1 MFLVKKISVVIV
13 VLICFLA
20 CSQES
25 FIKLQKKAQEQ
36 ENDGSKRPS
45 YVDSDYEVFSETI
58 FLQNMVYQPIEERNA
73 FFQLT
78 KDGDDSFN
86 PETSVILLNEPSD
99 NNEKNPPLYQN
110 DPNNNANNEKNPPL
124 YQNDPNNN
132 ANNEKNPPLYQNDPN
147 NNANNEKSPF
157 LYKPKRKAKNPK
169 LIEYSQ
175 QDFYPLKNGDI
186 MMSKEG
192 DQWLIEIKSKAL
204 KRFLKDQN
212 DKDRQI
218 QTFTFNDTKTQIAQ
232 FKGKIS
238 SYVYTTNDSDLSLR
252 PFYESFLLEKK
263 SDDLYMVDKAL
274 DAIEVSKCQMVL
286 KKHSTDKLD
295 SQHKAISID
304 LDFKKERFKSDTELF
319 LECQS

>member
-1 MFLVKKISVVIV
+1 MFLVKKIGVVVV
-13 VLICFLA
+13 VLIGFLA
-20 CSQES
+20 CSQER
-25 FIKLQKKAQEQ
+25 FIQLQKKAQEQ

-58 FLQNMVYQPIEERNA
+58 FLQNMVHQPIKERDTFA
-73 FFQLT
+73 QLT
-78 KDGDDSFN
+78 KDEDDSFN

-99 NNEKNPPLYQN
+99 NDTKNPPLNQN
-110 DPNNNANNEKNPPL
+110 ESNNNA
-124 YQNDPNNN
+124 
-132 ANNEKNPPLYQNDPN
+132 ANNDTKNL
-147 NNANNEKSPF
+147 F
-157 LYKPKRKAKNPK
+157 LYKPKRKTKDPK

-175 QDFYPLKNGDI
+175 QNFYPLKDGDI
-186 MMSKEG
+186 VMSKEG

-212 DKDRQI
+212 NKDRQI

-238 SYVYTTNDSDLSLR
+238 SYVYTTNNSNLSLR

-263 SDDLYMVDKAL
+263 SDDLYTIGDKAL
-274 DAIEVSKCQMVL
+274 DAIEIQKCQMVL

>member
-1 MFLVKKISVVIV
+1 MFLVKKIGVVVV
-13 VLICFLA
+13 VLIGFLA
-20 CSQES
+20 CSQER
-25 FIKLQKKAQEQ
+25 FIQLQKKAQEQ

-58 FLQNMVYQPIEERNA
+58 FLQNMVHQPIKERDA
-73 FFQLT
+73 FAQLT
-78 KDGDDSFN
+78 KDEDDSFN

-99 NNEKNPPLYQN
+99 NDTKNPPLNQN
-110 DPNNNANNEKNPPL
+110 ESSNNTANNDTKN
-124 YQNDPNNN
+124 
-132 ANNEKNPPLYQNDPN
+132 
-147 NNANNEKSPF
+147 PF
-157 LYKPKRKAKNPK
+157 LYKPKRKTKDPK

-175 QDFYPLKNGDI
+175 QNFYPLKDGDI

-238 SYVYTTNDSDLSLR
+238 SYVYTTNNSDLSLR

-263 SDDLYMVDKAL
+263 SDDLYMIGAIGDKAL
-274 DAIEVSKCQMVL
+274 DAIEIHKCQMVL

>member
-1 MFLVKKISVVIV
+1 MFLVKKIGVVIA
-13 VLICFLA
+13 VLMCFLA
-20 CSQES
+20 CSQER
-25 FIKLQKKAQEQ
+25 FIQLQKKAQEQ

-58 FLQNMVYQPIEERNA
+58 FLQNMVHQPIKERDA
-73 FFQLT
+73 FAQLT
-78 KDGDDSFN
+78 KDEDNSSN

-99 NNEKNPPLYQN
+99 NDTKNPPLNQN
-110 DPNNNANNEKNPPL
+110 ESNNNTASNDTKN
-124 YQNDPNNN
+124 
-132 ANNEKNPPLYQNDPN
+132 
-147 NNANNEKSPF
+147 PF
-157 LYKPKRKAKNPK
+157 LYKPKRKTKDPK

-175 QDFYPLKNGDI
+175 QNFYPLKDGDI

-238 SYVYTTNDSDLSLR
+238 SYVYTTNNSNLSLR

-263 SDDLYMVDKAL
+263 SDDFYTIENKAL
-274 DAIEVSKCQMVL
+274 DAIEIQKCQMVL

-304 LDFKKERFKSDTELF
+304 LDFKKEHFKSDTELF

>member
-1 MFLVKKISVVIV
+1 MFLVKKIGVVVV
-13 VLICFLA
+13 VLMCFLA
-20 CSQES
+20 CSQER
-25 FIKLQKKAQEQ
+25 FIQLQKKAQEQ
-36 ENDGSKRPS
+36 ENDGSKRPG

-58 FLQNMVYQPIEERNA
+58 FLKNMVYQPIEEKDSFA
-73 FFQLT
+73 QLT
-78 KDGDDSFN
+78 KDEDNSFN
-86 PETSVILLNEPSD
+86 PETSVILLNEPSGND
-99 NNEKNPPLYQN
+99 TKNPPLYQN
-110 DPNNNANNEKNPPL
+110 ESNTNTANN
-124 YQNDPNNN
+124 DT
-132 ANNEKNPPLYQNDPN
+132 
-147 NNANNEKSPF
+147 KSPF
-157 LYKPKRKAKNPK
+157 LYKPKRKTKNPK

-175 QDFYPLKNGDI
+175 QNFYPLKDGDI

-238 SYVYTTNDSDLSLR
+238 SYIYTTNNSDLSLR

-263 SDDLYMVDKAL
+263 SDNLYTIGDKAL
-274 DAIEVSKCQMVL
+274 DAIEISKCQMVL

>member
-1 MFLVKKISVVIV
+1 MFLVKKIGVVVV

-20 CSQES
+20 CSQER

-58 FLQNMVYQPIEERNA
+58 FLKNMVYQSTEERDSFA
-73 FFQLT
+73 QLT
-78 KDGDDSFN
+78 KDGNDSFN

-99 NNEKNPPLYQN
+99 NDTKNPPLYQN
-110 DPNNNANNEKNPPL
+110 DPHNNTANNDTKN
-124 YQNDPNNN
+124 
-132 ANNEKNPPLYQNDPN
+132 
-147 NNANNEKSPF
+147 PF
-157 LYKPKRKAKNPK
+157 LYKPKRKTKNPK

-175 QDFYPLKNGDI
+175 QNFYPLKDGDI
-186 MMSKEG
+186 IMSKEG
-192 DQWLIEIKSKAL
+192 DQWLVEIKSKAL

-263 SDDLYMVDKAL
+263 SDNVYTIGDKAL
-274 DAIEVSKCQMVL
+274 DTIEISKCQMVL

>member
-1 MFLVKKISVVIV
+1 MFLVKKIGVVIMILV
-13 VLICFLA
+13 CFLA

-25 FIKLQKKAQEQ
+25 FIKMQKKAQEQ

-58 FLQNMVYQPIEERNA
+58 FLQNMVYHPTNETNA
-73 FFQLT
+73 FAQLT
-78 KDGDDSFN
+78 NDKDND
-86 PETSVILLNEPSD
+86 PKETPLILLNEPSD

-110 DPNNNANNEKNPPL
+110 DPNNNANNEKNP
-124 YQNDPNNN
+124 
-132 ANNEKNPPLYQNDPN
+132 
-147 NNANNEKSPF
+147 F
-157 LYKPKRKAKNPK
+157 LYKPKRKTKNPK

-175 QDFYPLKNGDI
+175 QNFYPLKNGDI

-192 DQWLIEIKSKAL
+192 DQWLIEIQSKAL

-263 SDDLYMVDKAL
+263 SDNVYTIENKAL
-274 DAIEVSKCQMVL
+274 DTMEISKCQMVL

-319 LECQS
+319 LECLKES

>member
-1 MFLVKKISVVIV
+1 MILV
-13 VLICFLA
+13 CFLA

-25 FIKLQKKAQEQ
+25 FIKMQKKAQEQ

-58 FLQNMVYQPIEERNA
+58 FLQNMVYQPMEERNA

-78 KDGDDSFN
+78 KDEDDSFN

-110 DPNNNANNEKNPPL
+110 ETNNNTANDDTKN
-124 YQNDPNNN
+124 
-132 ANNEKNPPLYQNDPN
+132 
-147 NNANNEKSPF
+147 PF
-157 LYKPKRKAKNPK
+157 LYKPKRKTKNPK

-186 MMSKEG
+186 IMSKEG
-192 DQWLIEIKSKAL
+192 DQWLIEIQSKAL

-263 SDDLYMVDKAL
+263 SDNVYTIGDKAL
-274 DAIEVSKCQMVL
+274 DTIEISKCQMVL

>member
-20 CSQES
+20 CSQER

-78 KDGDDSFN
+78 KDEDDSFN

-99 NNEKNPPLYQN
+99 NDTKNPPLNQN
-110 DPNNNANNEKNPPL
+110 ESNTNTANNDIKN
-124 YQNDPNNN
+124 
-132 ANNEKNPPLYQNDPN
+132 
-147 NNANNEKSPF
+147 PF
-157 LYKPKRKAKNPK
+157 LYKPKRKTKNPK

-175 QDFYPLKNGDI
+175 QNFYPLKDGDI
-186 MMSKEG
+186 VMSKEG

-252 PFYESFLLEKK
+252 SFYESFLLEKK
-263 SDDLYMVDKAL
+263 SDNVYMIVDKAL
-274 DAIEVSKCQMVL
+274 DTIEVSKCQMVL

-295 SQHKAISID
+295 SQYKAISID

-319 LECQS
+319 LECLKES

>member
-1 MFLVKKISVVIV
+1 MFLVKKIGVVVV
-13 VLICFLA
+13 VLIGFLA
-20 CSQES
+20 CSQER
-25 FIKLQKKAQEQ
+25 FIQLQKKAQEQ

-58 FLQNMVYQPIEERNA
+58 FLQNMVYQPIKERDA
-73 FFQLT
+73 FAQLT
-78 KDGDDSFN
+78 KDEDDSFN
-86 PETSVILLNEPSD
+86 PETSVILLDEPND
-99 NNEKNPPLYQN
+99 NDAKNPPLNQN
-110 DPNNNANNEKNPPL
+110 ESNTNTANNDVKN
-124 YQNDPNNN
+124 
-132 ANNEKNPPLYQNDPN
+132 
-147 NNANNEKSPF
+147 PF
-157 LYKPKRKAKNPK
+157 LYKPKRKTKDPK

-175 QDFYPLKNGDI
+175 QNFYPLKDGDI
-186 MMSKEG
+186 VMSKEG
-192 DQWLIEIKSKAL
+192 NQWLIEIKSKAL

-212 DKDRQI
+212 NKDRQI

-238 SYVYTTNDSDLSLR
+238 SYVYTTNNSNLSLR

-263 SDDLYMVDKAL
+263 SDDLYTIGAIGDKAL
-274 DAIEVSKCQMVL
+274 DAIEIQKCQMVL

>member
-1 MFLVKKISVVIV
+1 MFLVKKISVVIMI
-13 VLICFLA
+13 LICFLA
-20 CSQES
+20 CSQER

-78 KDGDDSFN
+78 KDEDDSFN

-99 NNEKNPPLYQN
+99 NDTKNPPLNQN
-110 DPNNNANNEKNPPL
+110 ETNNNTANNDTKN
-124 YQNDPNNN
+124 
-132 ANNEKNPPLYQNDPN
+132 
-147 NNANNEKSPF
+147 PF
-157 LYKPKRKAKNPK
+157 LYKPKRKTKNPK

-186 MMSKEG
+186 VMSKEG

-238 SYVYTTNDSDLSLR
+238 SYVYTTNNSDLSLR

-263 SDDLYMVDKAL
+263 SDDFYTIGAIGDKAL
-274 DAIEVSKCQMVL
+274 DAIEISKCQMVL

-319 LECQS
+319 LECLKES

>member
-1 MFLVKKISVVIV
+1 MFLVKKIGVVVV
-13 VLICFLA
+13 VLIGFLA
-20 CSQES
+20 CSQER
-25 FIKLQKKAQEQ
+25 FIQLQKKAQEQ

-58 FLQNMVYQPIEERNA
+58 FLQNMVHQPIKERDA
-73 FFQLT
+73 FAQLT
-78 KDGDDSFN
+78 KDEDDSFN
-86 PETSVILLNEPSD
+86 PETSVILLDEPSD
-99 NNEKNPPLYQN
+99 NDTKNPPLNQN
-110 DPNNNANNEKNPPL
+110 EPNNNA
-124 YQNDPNNN
+124 
-132 ANNEKNPPLYQNDPN
+132 ANNDTKN
-147 NNANNEKSPF
+147 PF
-157 LYKPKRKAKNPK
+157 LYKPKRKTKDPK

-175 QDFYPLKNGDI
+175 QNFYPLKDGDI
-186 MMSKEG
+186 VMSKEG

-238 SYVYTTNDSDLSLR
+238 SYVYTTNNSNLSLR
-252 PFYESFLLEKK
+252 PFYESFFLEKK
-263 SDDLYMVDKAL
+263 SDDFYTIENKAL
-274 DAIEVSKCQMVL
+274 DAIEIQKCQMVL

>member
-1 MFLVKKISVVIV
+1 MFLVKKIGVVVV
-13 VLICFLA
+13 VLIGFLA
-20 CSQES
+20 CSQER
-25 FIKLQKKAQEQ
+25 FIQLQKKAQEQ

-58 FLQNMVYQPIEERNA
+58 FLQNMVYQPIKERDA
-73 FFQLT
+73 FVQPT

-99 NNEKNPPLYQN
+99 NDTKNPPLNQN
-110 DPNNNANNEKNPPL
+110 ESNNNTANNDTTN
-124 YQNDPNNN
+124 
-132 ANNEKNPPLYQNDPN
+132 
-147 NNANNEKSPF
+147 PF
-157 LYKPKRKAKNPK
+157 LYKPKRKTKDPK

-175 QDFYPLKNGDI
+175 QNFYPLKDGDI
-186 MMSKEG
+186 VMSKEG
-192 DQWLIEIKSKAL
+192 NQWLIEIKSKAL

-238 SYVYTTNDSDLSLR
+238 SYVYTTNNSNLSLR

-263 SDDLYMVDKAL
+263 SDDFYTIENKAL
-274 DAIEVSKCQMVL
+274 DAIEIHKCQMVL

>member
-1 MFLVKKISVVIV
+1 MFLVKKIGVVVV
-13 VLICFLA
+13 VLIGFLA
-20 CSQES
+20 CSQER
-25 FIKLQKKAQEQ
+25 FIQLQKKAQEQ

-58 FLQNMVYQPIEERNA
+58 FLQNMVYQPIKERDA
-73 FFQLT
+73 FVQPT
-78 KDGDDSFN
+78 KDEDDFFN

-99 NNEKNPPLYQN
+99 NDTKNPPLNQN
-110 DPNNNANNEKNPPL
+110 ESNNNTASNDTKN
-124 YQNDPNNN
+124 
-132 ANNEKNPPLYQNDPN
+132 
-147 NNANNEKSPF
+147 PF
-157 LYKPKRKAKNPK
+157 LYKPKRKTKDPK
-169 LIEYSQ
+169 LVEYSQ
-175 QDFYPLKNGDI
+175 QNFYPLKDGDI

-192 DQWLIEIKSKAL
+192 DQWLIKIKSKAL

-238 SYVYTTNDSDLSLR
+238 SYVYTTNNSDLSLR
-252 PFYESFLLEKK
+252 PFYKSFLLEKK
-263 SDDLYMVDKAL
+263 SDDFYMIGAIGDKAL
-274 DAIEVSKCQMVL
+274 DAIEIQKCQMVL

>member
-1 MFLVKKISVVIV
+1 MFLVKKIGVVVV
-13 VLICFLA
+13 VLIGFLA
-20 CSQES
+20 CSQER
-25 FIKLQKKAQEQ
+25 FIQLQKKAQEQ

-58 FLQNMVYQPIEERNA
+58 FLQNMVHQPMKERDA
-73 FFQLT
+73 FAQLT

-86 PETSVILLNEPSD
+86 PETSVILLDEPSD
-99 NNEKNPPLYQN
+99 NDTKNPPLNQN
-110 DPNNNANNEKNPPL
+110 ESNNNTASNDTKN
-124 YQNDPNNN
+124 
-132 ANNEKNPPLYQNDPN
+132 
-147 NNANNEKSPF
+147 PF
-157 LYKPKRKAKNPK
+157 LYKPKRKTKDPK

-175 QDFYPLKNGDI
+175 QNFYPLKDGDI
-186 MMSKEG
+186 VMSKEG
-192 DQWLIEIKSKAL
+192 DQWLIKIKSKAL

-238 SYVYTTNDSDLSLR
+238 SYVYTTNNSDLSLR
-252 PFYESFLLEKK
+252 PFYKSFLLEKK
-263 SDDLYMVDKAL
+263 SDDFYTIGAIGDKAL
-274 DAIEVSKCQMVL
+274 DAIEIHKCQMVL

>member
-1 MFLVKKISVVIV
+1 MI
-13 VLICFLA
+13 LICFLA
-20 CSQES
+20 CSQER

-78 KDGDDSFN
+78 KDENDSFN

-99 NNEKNPPLYQN
+99 NDTKNPFLYQN
-110 DPNNNANNEKNPPL
+110 DPNNNANNEKNP
-124 YQNDPNNN
+124 
-132 ANNEKNPPLYQNDPN
+132 
-147 NNANNEKSPF
+147 F
-157 LYKPKRKAKNPK
+157 LYKPKRKTKNPK

-175 QDFYPLKNGDI
+175 QNFYPLKDGDI
-186 MMSKEG
+186 VMSKEG

-263 SDDLYMVDKAL
+263 SDDLYTIGAIGDKAL

-319 LECQS
+319 LECLKES

>member
-1 MFLVKKISVVIV
+1 MFLVKKIGVVIL

-58 FLQNMVYQPIEERNA
+58 FLKNMVYQPTEERNA

-78 KDGDDSFN
+78 KDENDSFN

-99 NNEKNPPLYQN
+99 NDTKNPPLNQN
-110 DPNNNANNEKNPPL
+110 ESNNNNTANNDTKN
-124 YQNDPNNN
+124 
-132 ANNEKNPPLYQNDPN
+132 
-147 NNANNEKSPF
+147 PF
-157 LYKPKRKAKNPK
+157 LYKPKRKTKDPK

-175 QDFYPLKNGDI
+175 QNFYPLKNGDI
-186 MMSKEG
+186 IMSKEG

-274 DAIEVSKCQMVL
+274 DAIEISKCQMVL

>member
-1 MFLVKKISVVIV
+1 M

-20 CSQES
+20 CSQER

-36 ENDGSKRPS
+36 ENDGSQRPS

-58 FLQNMVYQPIEERNA
+58 FLKNMVYQPKEERDSFA
-73 FFQLT
+73 QLT
-78 KDGDDSFN
+78 KDEDNSFN

-99 NNEKNPPLYQN
+99 NDTKNPPLYQN
-110 DPNNNANNEKNPPL
+110 ESHNNTANNDTKN
-124 YQNDPNNN
+124 
-132 ANNEKNPPLYQNDPN
+132 
-147 NNANNEKSPF
+147 PF
-157 LYKPKRKAKNPK
+157 LYKPKRKTKNPK

-175 QDFYPLKNGDI
+175 QNFYPLKNGDI

-192 DQWLIEIKSKAL
+192 DQWLVEIKSKAL

-274 DAIEVSKCQMVL
+274 DAIEISKCQMVL

>member
-1 MFLVKKISVVIV
+1 MFLVKKIGVVVV
-13 VLICFLA
+13 VLIGFLA
-20 CSQES
+20 CSQER
-25 FIKLQKKAQEQ
+25 FIQLQKKAQEQ

-58 FLQNMVYQPIEERNA
+58 FLQNMVHQPIKERDA
-73 FFQLT
+73 FVQPT

-99 NNEKNPPLYQN
+99 NDTKNPPLNQN
-110 DPNNNANNEKNPPL
+110 ESSNNTASNDTKN
-124 YQNDPNNN
+124 
-132 ANNEKNPPLYQNDPN
+132 
-147 NNANNEKSPF
+147 PF
-157 LYKPKRKAKNPK
+157 LYKAKRKTKDPK

-175 QDFYPLKNGDI
+175 QNFYPLKDGDI
-186 MMSKEG
+186 IMSKEG

-212 DKDRQI
+212 NKDRQI

-238 SYVYTTNDSDLSLR
+238 SYVYTTNNSNLSLR

-263 SDDLYMVDKAL
+263 SEDLYTIGGKAL
-274 DAIEVSKCQMVL
+274 DAIEIQKCQMVL

>member
-1 MFLVKKISVVIV
+1 MFLVKKIGVVIMI
-13 VLICFLA
+13 LICFLA
-20 CSQES
+20 CSQER

-36 ENDGSKRPS
+36 ENDGSQRPS

-73 FFQLT
+73 LAQLT
-78 KDGDDSFN
+78 KDEDNSFN

-99 NNEKNPPLYQN
+99 NNEKNPPLY
-110 DPNNNANNEKNPPL
+110 PNESNTNTANNDTKN
-124 YQNDPNNN
+124 
-132 ANNEKNPPLYQNDPN
+132 
-147 NNANNEKSPF
+147 PF
-157 LYKPKRKAKNPK
+157 LYKPKRKTKNPK

-175 QDFYPLKNGDI
+175 QNFYPLKDGDI
-186 MMSKEG
+186 IMSKEG

-263 SDDLYMVDKAL
+263 SDDFYTIGADKAL
-274 DAIEVSKCQMVL
+274 DAIEISKCQMVL
-286 KKHSTDKLD
+286 KKHSIDKLD
-295 SQHKAISID
+295 SQYKAISID

-319 LECQS
+319 LECLKES

>member
-1 MFLVKKISVVIV
+1 MFLVKKIGVVIMILV
-13 VLICFLA
+13 CFLA

-25 FIKLQKKAQEQ
+25 FIKMQKKAQEQ

-78 KDGDDSFN
+78 KDEDDSFN

-99 NNEKNPPLYQN
+99 NNEKNPLSYPN
-110 DPNNNANNEKNPPL
+110 DPNNNEDNANNEKNL
-124 YQNDPNNN
+124 
-132 ANNEKNPPLYQNDPN
+132 
-147 NNANNEKSPF
+147 F
-157 LYKPKRKAKNPK
+157 LYKPKRKTKNPK

-186 MMSKEG
+186 IMSKEG
-192 DQWLIEIKSKAL
+192 DQWLIEIQSKAL

-232 FKGKIS
+232 IKGKIS
-238 SYVYTTNDSDLSLR
+238 SYVYTTNNSSLSLR

-263 SDDLYMVDKAL
+263 SDNVYTIGDKAL
-274 DAIEVSKCQMVL
+274 DTMEISKCQMVL

-319 LECQS
+319 LECLKES

>member
-1 MFLVKKISVVIV
+1 M
-13 VLICFLA
+13 VLIGFLA
-20 CSQES
+20 CSQER
-25 FIKLQKKAQEQ
+25 FIQLQKKAQEQ

-58 FLQNMVYQPIEERNA
+58 FLQNMVHQPIKERDA
-73 FFQLT
+73 FAQPT
-78 KDGDDSFN
+78 KDEDDSFN
-86 PETSVILLNEPSD
+86 PETSVILLDEPSD
-99 NNEKNPPLYQN
+99 NDTKSPPLNQN
-110 DPNNNANNEKNPPL
+110 ESNTNTANNDTKN
-124 YQNDPNNN
+124 
-132 ANNEKNPPLYQNDPN
+132 
-147 NNANNEKSPF
+147 PF
-157 LYKPKRKAKNPK
+157 LYKPKRKTKDPK

-175 QDFYPLKNGDI
+175 QNFYPLKDGDI
-186 MMSKEG
+186 VMSKEG
-192 DQWLIEIKSKAL
+192 NQWLIEIKSKSL

-212 DKDRQI
+212 NKDRQI
-218 QTFTFNDTKTQIAQ
+218 QTFTFNDTKTQITQ

-238 SYVYTTNDSDLSLR
+238 SYVYTTNNSNLSLR

-263 SDDLYMVDKAL
+263 SDDFYMIGAIGDKAL
-274 DAIEVSKCQMVL
+274 DAIEIHKCQMVL

>member
-1 MFLVKKISVVIV
+1 MFLVKKIGVVIV
-13 VLICFLA
+13 VLIGFLA
-20 CSQES
+20 CSQER
-25 FIKLQKKAQEQ
+25 FIQLQKKAQEQ

-58 FLQNMVYQPIEERNA
+58 FLKNMVYQPIKERDA
-73 FFQLT
+73 FAQLT
-78 KDGDDSFN
+78 KDEDDSFN
-86 PETSVILLNEPSD
+86 PETSVILLDEPSD
-99 NNEKNPPLYQN
+99 NDAKNPPLNQN
-110 DPNNNANNEKNPPL
+110 ESSNNAASNDTKN
-124 YQNDPNNN
+124 
-132 ANNEKNPPLYQNDPN
+132 
-147 NNANNEKSPF
+147 PF
-157 LYKPKRKAKNPK
+157 LYKPKRKTKDPK

-175 QDFYPLKNGDI
+175 QNFYPLKDGDI
-186 MMSKEG
+186 VMSKEG

-238 SYVYTTNDSDLSLR
+238 SYVYTTNNSDLSLR

-263 SDDLYMVDKAL
+263 SDDFYMIGAIGDKAL
-274 DAIEVSKCQMVL
+274 DAIEIQKCQMVL

>member
-1 MFLVKKISVVIV
+1 M
-13 VLICFLA
+13 
-20 CSQES
+20 
-25 FIKLQKKAQEQ
+25 QKKAQEQ
-36 ENDGSKRPS
+36 ENDGSKRPI

-78 KDGDDSFN
+78 KDEDNSFN

-99 NNEKNPPLYQN
+99 NDTKNPPLNQN
-110 DPNNNANNEKNPPL
+110 ESNTNTANDDTKN
-124 YQNDPNNN
+124 
-132 ANNEKNPPLYQNDPN
+132 
-147 NNANNEKSPF
+147 PF

-192 DQWLIEIKSKAL
+192 DQWLIEIQSKAL

-263 SDDLYMVDKAL
+263 SDNVYTIVDKAL
-274 DAIEVSKCQMVL
+274 DTMEISKCQMVL
-286 KKHSTDKLD
+286 KKHSIDKLD

-319 LECQS
+319 LECLKES

>member
-1 MFLVKKISVVIV
+1 MFLVKKIGMVIMI
-13 VLICFLA
+13 LICFLA
-20 CSQES
+20 CSQER

-58 FLQNMVYQPIEERNA
+58 FLQNMVYQPIEKRNA

-78 KDGDDSFN
+78 KDEDNSFN

-99 NNEKNPPLYQN
+99 NDTKNPPLYQN
-110 DPNNNANNEKNPPL
+110 DPNNS
-124 YQNDPNNN
+124 
-132 ANNEKNPPLYQNDPN
+132 
-147 NNANNEKSPF
+147 ANNEKSPF
-157 LYKPKRKAKNPK
+157 LYKPKRKTKNPK

-175 QDFYPLKNGDI
+175 QNFYPLKDGDI
-186 MMSKEG
+186 VMSKEG

-238 SYVYTTNDSDLSLR
+238 SYVYTTNNSDLSLR

-263 SDDLYMVDKAL
+263 SDDFYTIGVIRDKAL
-274 DAIEVSKCQMVL
+274 DAIEISKCQVVL

>member
-1 MFLVKKISVVIV
+1 MFLVKKIGVVIV
-13 VLICFLA
+13 VLIGFLA
-20 CSQES
+20 CSQER
-25 FIKLQKKAQEQ
+25 FIQLQKKAQEQ

-58 FLQNMVYQPIEERNA
+58 FLKNMVYQPTEERDSFA
-73 FFQLT
+73 QLT
-78 KDGDDSFN
+78 KDGNDSFN
-86 PETSVILLNEPSD
+86 PETSVILLDEPSD
-99 NNEKNPPLYQN
+99 NDTKNPPLNQN
-110 DPNNNANNEKNPPL
+110 ESNNNTANNDIKNP
-124 YQNDPNNN
+124 
-132 ANNEKNPPLYQNDPN
+132 
-147 NNANNEKSPF
+147 F
-157 LYKPKRKAKNPK
+157 FYKPKRKTKDPK

-175 QDFYPLKNGDI
+175 QNFYPLKDGDI
-186 MMSKEG
+186 VMSKEG
-192 DQWLIEIKSKAL
+192 NQWLIEIKSKAL

-238 SYVYTTNDSDLSLR
+238 SYVYTTNNSNLSLR

-263 SDDLYMVDKAL
+263 SDDFYTMIGDKAL
-274 DAIEVSKCQMVL
+274 NAIEIQKCQMVL

>member
-1 MFLVKKISVVIV
+1 MFLVKKIGVVVV
-13 VLICFLA
+13 VLIGFLA
-20 CSQES
+20 CSQER
-25 FIKLQKKAQEQ
+25 FIQLQKKAQEQ

-58 FLQNMVYQPIEERNA
+58 FLQNMVHQPTEERDSFA
-73 FFQLT
+73 QLT
-78 KDGDDSFN
+78 KGGDDSFN
-86 PETSVILLNEPSD
+86 PETSVILLNEPSGND
-99 NNEKNPPLYQN
+99 TKNPPLS
-110 DPNNNANNEKNPPL
+110 PL
-124 YQNDPNNN
+124 YQNESNNN
-132 ANNEKNPPLYQNDPN
+132 TANNDIKN
-147 NNANNEKSPF
+147 PF
-157 LYKPKRKAKNPK
+157 LYKPKRKTKDPK

-175 QDFYPLKNGDI
+175 QNFYPLKDGDI
-186 MMSKEG
+186 VMSKEG

-238 SYVYTTNDSDLSLR
+238 SYVYTTNNSNLSLR

-263 SDDLYMVDKAL
+263 SDDFYMIGAIGDKAL
-274 DAIEVSKCQMVL
+274 DAIEIQKCQMVL

>member
-1 MFLVKKISVVIV
+1 M
-13 VLICFLA
+13 
-20 CSQES
+20 
-25 FIKLQKKAQEQ
+25 QKKAQEQ

-45 YVDSDYEVFSETI
+45 YVDSDHEVFSETI
-58 FLQNMVYQPIEERNA
+58 FLQNMVYQPIEERDSFA
-73 FFQLT
+73 QLT
-78 KDGDDSFN
+78 KDGNDSFN

-99 NNEKNPPLYQN
+99 NNEKNPLLNQN
-110 DPNNNANNEKNPPL
+110 KSNTNTANNDTKN
-124 YQNDPNNN
+124 
-132 ANNEKNPPLYQNDPN
+132 
-147 NNANNEKSPF
+147 PF
-157 LYKPKRKAKNPK
+157 LYKPKRKTKNPK

-175 QDFYPLKNGDI
+175 QNFYPLKDGDVV
-186 MMSKEG
+186 MSKEG

-263 SDDLYMVDKAL
+263 SDDFYTIGAIGDKAL
-274 DAIEVSKCQMVL
+274 DAIEISKCQMVL

-319 LECQS
+319 LECLKES

>member
-1 MFLVKKISVVIV
+1 MFLVKKIGVVIMI
-13 VLICFLA
+13 LICFLA

-25 FIKLQKKAQEQ
+25 FIKMQKKAQEQ

-58 FLQNMVYQPIEERNA
+58 FLQNMVYQPMEERDSFA
-73 FFQLT
+73 QLT
-78 KDGDDSFN
+78 KDEDNSFN

-99 NNEKNPPLYQN
+99 NNEKNPPLY
-110 DPNNNANNEKNPPL
+110 P
-124 YQNDPNNN
+124 
-132 ANNEKNPPLYQNDPN
+132 NDPN

-157 LYKPKRKAKNPK
+157 LYKPKRKTKNPK

-186 MMSKEG
+186 VMSKEG
-192 DQWLIEIKSKAL
+192 DQWLVEIKSKAL

-263 SDDLYMVDKAL
+263 SDDLYTIENKAL
-274 DAIEVSKCQMVL
+274 DTIEISKCQMVL

>member
-1 MFLVKKISVVIV
+1 MFLVKKIGVVVV
-13 VLICFLA
+13 VLIGFLA
-20 CSQES
+20 CSQER
-25 FIKLQKKAQEQ
+25 FIQLQKKAQEQ

-58 FLQNMVYQPIEERNA
+58 FLQNMVHQPIKERDA
-73 FFQLT
+73 FAQLT

-86 PETSVILLNEPSD
+86 PETSVILLDEPSD
-99 NNEKNPPLYQN
+99 NDTKNPPLNQN
-110 DPNNNANNEKNPPL
+110 ESNTNTANNDVKN
-124 YQNDPNNN
+124 
-132 ANNEKNPPLYQNDPN
+132 
-147 NNANNEKSPF
+147 PF
-157 LYKPKRKAKNPK
+157 LYKPKRKTKDPK

-175 QDFYPLKNGDI
+175 QNFYLLKDGDI
-186 MMSKEG
+186 MMSKKG

-238 SYVYTTNDSDLSLR
+238 SYVYTTNNSNLSLR

-263 SDDLYMVDKAL
+263 SDNLYMIGAIGDKAL
-274 DAIEVSKCQMVL
+274 DAIEIHKCQMVL

>member
-1 MFLVKKISVVIV
+1 MFLVKKIGVVIV
-13 VLICFLA
+13 VLIGFLA
-20 CSQES
+20 CSQER
-25 FIKLQKKAQEQ
+25 FIQLQKKAQEQ

-58 FLQNMVYQPIEERNA
+58 FLQNMVYQPIKERDA
-73 FFQLT
+73 FAQLT
-78 KDGDDSFN
+78 KNEDDSFN
-86 PETSVILLNEPSD
+86 PETSVILLDEPSD
-99 NNEKNPPLYQN
+99 NDTKNPPLNQN
-110 DPNNNANNEKNPPL
+110 ESNNNTANNDIKNP
-124 YQNDPNNN
+124 
-132 ANNEKNPPLYQNDPN
+132 
-147 NNANNEKSPF
+147 F
-157 LYKPKRKAKNPK
+157 FYKPKRKTKNPK

-175 QDFYPLKNGDI
+175 QNFYPLKDGDI
-186 MMSKEG
+186 TMSKEG

-238 SYVYTTNDSDLSLR
+238 SYVYTTNNSNLSLR

-263 SDDLYMVDKAL
+263 SDDFYTIGAIGADKAL
-274 DAIEVSKCQMVL
+274 DAIEIQKCQMVL

>member
-1 MFLVKKISVVIV
+1 MFLVKKIGVVVV
-13 VLICFLA
+13 VLIGFLA
-20 CSQES
+20 CSQER
-25 FIKLQKKAQEQ
+25 FIQLQKKAQEQ

-58 FLQNMVYQPIEERNA
+58 FLKNMVYQPIKERDA
-73 FFQLT
+73 FIQLT
-78 KDGDDSFN
+78 KDEDDSFN

-99 NNEKNPPLYQN
+99 NDTKNPPLNQN
-110 DPNNNANNEKNPPL
+110 ESSNNTASNDTKN
-124 YQNDPNNN
+124 
-132 ANNEKNPPLYQNDPN
+132 
-147 NNANNEKSPF
+147 PF
-157 LYKPKRKAKNPK
+157 LYKPKRKTKDPK

-175 QDFYPLKNGDI
+175 QNFYPLKDGDI
-186 MMSKEG
+186 IMSKEG
-192 DQWLIEIKSKAL
+192 DQWLIEIKSKSL

-238 SYVYTTNDSDLSLR
+238 SYVYTTSNSDLSLR

-263 SDDLYMVDKAL
+263 SDDLYTIGAIGDKAL
-274 DAIEVSKCQMVL
+274 DAIEIQKCQMVL

>member
-1 MFLVKKISVVIV
+1 MFLVKKIGVVVV
-13 VLICFLA
+13 VLIGFLA
-20 CSQES
+20 CSQER
-25 FIKLQKKAQEQ
+25 FIQLQKKAQEQ

-58 FLQNMVYQPIEERNA
+58 FLKNMVYQPIKERDA
-73 FFQLT
+73 FVQPT

-99 NNEKNPPLYQN
+99 NDTKNPPLNQN
-110 DPNNNANNEKNPPL
+110 ESNNNAASNDTKN
-124 YQNDPNNN
+124 
-132 ANNEKNPPLYQNDPN
+132 
-147 NNANNEKSPF
+147 PF
-157 LYKPKRKAKNPK
+157 LYKPKRKTKDPK

-175 QDFYPLKNGDI
+175 QNFYPLKDGDI
-186 MMSKEG
+186 VMSKEG

-238 SYVYTTNDSDLSLR
+238 SYVYTTNNSNLSLR

-263 SDDLYMVDKAL
+263 SDDFYTMIGDKAL
-274 DAIEVSKCQMVL
+274 DAIEIQKCQMVL

>member
-1 MFLVKKISVVIV
+1 MFLVKKISVVIMI
-13 VLICFLA
+13 LICFLA
-20 CSQES
+20 CSQER

-58 FLQNMVYQPIEERNA
+58 FLQNMVYQPIEERDSFA
-73 FFQLT
+73 QLT

-99 NNEKNPPLYQN
+99 NDTKNPPLNQN
-110 DPNNNANNEKNPPL
+110 ESNTNTANNDAKN
-124 YQNDPNNN
+124 
-132 ANNEKNPPLYQNDPN
+132 
-147 NNANNEKSPF
+147 PF
-157 LYKPKRKAKNPK
+157 LYKPKRKTKNPK

-175 QDFYPLKNGDI
+175 QNFYPLKNGDI
-186 MMSKEG
+186 VMSKEG

-238 SYVYTTNDSDLSLR
+238 SYVYTTNNSDLSLR

-274 DAIEVSKCQMVL
+274 DAIEISKCQMVL

>member
-1 MFLVKKISVVIV
+1 MI
-13 VLICFLA
+13 LICFLA
-20 CSQES
+20 CSQER

-58 FLQNMVYQPIEERNA
+58 FLQNMVYQPTEERNA
-73 FFQLT
+73 LAQLT
-78 KDGDDSFN
+78 KDEDNSFN

-99 NNEKNPPLYQN
+99 NN
-110 DPNNNANNEKNPPL
+110 NEKNPPL
-124 YQNDPNNN
+124 YQNDPNNS
-132 ANNEKNPPLYQNDPN
+132 
-147 NNANNEKSPF
+147 ANNEKSPF
-157 LYKPKRKAKNPK
+157 LYKPKRKTKNPK

-175 QDFYPLKNGDI
+175 QNFYPLKDGDI
-186 MMSKEG
+186 VMSKEG
-192 DQWLIEIKSKAL
+192 DQWLIEIQSKAL

-263 SDDLYMVDKAL
+263 SDNLYMVDKAL
-274 DAIEVSKCQMVL
+274 DAIEISKCQMVL

>member
-1 MFLVKKISVVIV
+1 MFLVKKIGVVVV
-13 VLICFLA
+13 VLIGFLA
-20 CSQES
+20 CSQER
-25 FIKLQKKAQEQ
+25 FIQLQKKAQEQ

-58 FLQNMVYQPIEERNA
+58 FLKNMVHQPIKERDA
-73 FFQLT
+73 FAQLT

-99 NNEKNPPLYQN
+99 NNTKNPPLNQN
-110 DPNNNANNEKNPPL
+110 ESNNNTANNDTKN
-124 YQNDPNNN
+124 
-132 ANNEKNPPLYQNDPN
+132 
-147 NNANNEKSPF
+147 PF
-157 LYKPKRKAKNPK
+157 LYKPKRKTKDPK

-175 QDFYPLKNGDI
+175 QNFYPLKDGDI
-186 MMSKEG
+186 IMSKEG

-238 SYVYTTNDSDLSLR
+238 SYVYTTNNSNLSLR

-263 SDDLYMVDKAL
+263 SDDFYTIENKAL
-274 DAIEVSKCQMVL
+274 DAIEIHKCQMVL

>member
-1 MFLVKKISVVIV
+1 MFLVKKIGVVVV
-13 VLICFLA
+13 VLIGFLA
-20 CSQES
+20 CSQER
-25 FIKLQKKAQEQ
+25 FIQLQKKAQEQ

-58 FLQNMVYQPIEERNA
+58 FLQNMVHQPIKERDA
-73 FFQLT
+73 FAQLT
-78 KDGDDSFN
+78 KDEDDSFN
-86 PETSVILLNEPSD
+86 HETSVILLDEPSD
-99 NNEKNPPLYQN
+99 NDTKNPPLNQN
-110 DPNNNANNEKNPPL
+110 ESNNNTASNDTKNL
-124 YQNDPNNN
+124 
-132 ANNEKNPPLYQNDPN
+132 
-147 NNANNEKSPF
+147 F
-157 LYKPKRKAKNPK
+157 LYKPKRKTKDPK

-175 QDFYPLKNGDI
+175 QNFYPLKDGDI
-186 MMSKEG
+186 VMSKEG

-238 SYVYTTNDSDLSLR
+238 SYVYTTNNSNLSLR

-263 SDDLYMVDKAL
+263 SDDFYMIGAIGDKAL
-274 DAIEVSKCQMVL
+274 DAIEIQKCQMVL

>member
-1 MFLVKKISVVIV
+1 MFLVKKISVVVV
-13 VLICFLA
+13 VLIGFLA
-20 CSQES
+20 CSQER

-36 ENDGSKRPS
+36 ENDGSQRPS

-78 KDGDDSFN
+78 KDEDNSFN

-99 NNEKNPPLYQN
+99 NNEKNPPLYPN
-110 DPNNNANNEKNPPL
+110 DPNNNANNEKN
-124 YQNDPNNN
+124 
-132 ANNEKNPPLYQNDPN
+132 
-147 NNANNEKSPF
+147 PF

-175 QDFYPLKNGDI
+175 QNFYPLKDGDI
-186 MMSKEG
+186 IMSKEG

-263 SDDLYMVDKAL
+263 SDNVYTIENKAL
-274 DAIEVSKCQMVL
+274 DAIEISKCQMVL

>member
-1 MFLVKKISVVIV
+1 M
-13 VLICFLA
+13 
-20 CSQES
+20 
-25 FIKLQKKAQEQ
+25 QKKAQEQ

-58 FLQNMVYQPIEERNA
+58 FLQNMVHQPIEKRDA
-73 FFQLT
+73 FIQLT

-86 PETSVILLNEPSD
+86 PETSVILLDEPSD
-99 NNEKNPPLYQN
+99 NDTKNPPLNQN
-110 DPNNNANNEKNPPL
+110 ESNNNTANNDIKN
-124 YQNDPNNN
+124 
-132 ANNEKNPPLYQNDPN
+132 
-147 NNANNEKSPF
+147 PF
-157 LYKPKRKAKNPK
+157 LYKPKRKTKDPK

-175 QDFYPLKNGDI
+175 QNFYPLKNGDI
-186 MMSKEG
+186 IMSKEG

-238 SYVYTTNDSDLSLR
+238 SYVYTTNNSNLSLR

-263 SDDLYMVDKAL
+263 SDDFYMIGAIGDKAL
-274 DAIEVSKCQMVL
+274 DAIEIQKCQMVL

>member
-1 MFLVKKISVVIV
+1 MFLVKKIGVVVV
-13 VLICFLA
+13 VLIGFLA
-20 CSQES
+20 CSQER
-25 FIKLQKKAQEQ
+25 FIQLQKKAQEQ

-58 FLQNMVYQPIEERNA
+58 FLQNMVHQPIKERDA
-73 FFQLT
+73 FVQPT
-78 KDGDDSFN
+78 KDEDDSFN
-86 PETSVILLNEPSD
+86 PETSVILLDEPSD
-99 NNEKNPPLYQN
+99 NDTKSPPLNQN
-110 DPNNNANNEKNPPL
+110 ESNNNTASNDTKN
-124 YQNDPNNN
+124 
-132 ANNEKNPPLYQNDPN
+132 
-147 NNANNEKSPF
+147 PF
-157 LYKPKRKAKNPK
+157 LYKPKRKTKDPK

-175 QDFYPLKNGDI
+175 QNFYPLKDGDI
-186 MMSKEG
+186 VMSKEG
-192 DQWLIEIKSKAL
+192 DQWLIKIKSKAL

-238 SYVYTTNDSDLSLR
+238 SYVYTTNNSDLSLR

-263 SDDLYMVDKAL
+263 SDDLYTIGDKAL
-274 DAIEVSKCQMVL
+274 DAIEIQKCQMVL

>member
-1 MFLVKKISVVIV
+1 MFLVKKIGVVIMI
-13 VLICFLA
+13 LICFLA
-20 CSQES
+20 CSQER

-36 ENDGSKRPS
+36 ENDGSQRPS

-58 FLQNMVYQPIEERNA
+58 FLQNMVYQPMEERNA

-78 KDGDDSFN
+78 KDEDNSFN

-99 NNEKNPPLYQN
+99 NNEKNPPLY
-110 DPNNNANNEKNPPL
+110 PNESHNNTNNANNDIKN
-124 YQNDPNNN
+124 
-132 ANNEKNPPLYQNDPN
+132 
-147 NNANNEKSPF
+147 PF
-157 LYKPKRKAKNPK
+157 LYKPKRKTKNPK

-175 QDFYPLKNGDI
+175 QNFYPLKDGDI
-186 MMSKEG
+186 VMSKEG

-204 KRFLKDQN
+204 KRFLKNQN

-263 SDDLYMVDKAL
+263 SDDFYTIGDKAL